1 MSTMTVYQV
10 EPNKWVNETLISAI
24 TGLTD
29 RQLKDYR
36 NFAWQEGVHFK
47 KLSPTGAKGRNCR
60 AMYNRVEIDCYFDN
74 NKRVA

>member
-1 MSTMTVYQV
+1 MMNIYKV
-10 EPNKWVNETLISAI
+10 EPNKWVSSVLMEAI

-47 KLSPTGAKGRNCR
+47 KSSPTGATGRNCKI
-60 AMYNRVEIDCYFDN
+60 MYNRIEIDRYFDN